1 MGEGGRK
8 TGSSLSPSPPEYD
21 TFLPFCPFPSI
32 SDKILS
38 SFPALDVFVTP
49 SSSSP
54 LSLTLP
60 VAEDFTPELP
70 LSDIAP
76 LVDPLGRCGGGG
88 GGEDDLDAPLVDFTA
103 LHEDG
108 EVVVVDRTLAA
119 PAVAGDG
126 LREVELAGIFEARSR
141 FLADTD

>member
-1 MGEGGRK
+1 
-8 TGSSLSPSPPEYD
+8 
-21 TFLPFCPFPSI
+21 
-32 SDKILS
+32 LS

-60 VAEDFTPELP
+60 VAEDFTPEIP

-88 GGEDDLDAPLVDFTA
+88 GGEDDLGAPLVDFTTQ
-103 LHEDG
+103 HEDDAV
-108 EVVVVDRTLAA
+108 EVVDRAVAA
-119 PAVAGDG
+119 PAGAGKE